1 MKINIIGGGT
11 SGWWTAGYLRKNHP
25 DAEITLI
32 ESPNIPTVGVGES
45 TMPNVRAFFEELN
58 IPEEAW
64 IKSCSGVRKEGNVKT
79 NFSYVGDKP
88 LNFMFI
94 HSGFEEWFEK
104 YKKGTVTKE
113 SVYDLYKPND
123 WRGYAYH
130 IDAAQAWQIVKEY
143 TKDIKHV
150 LATVTR
156 DQLPEADLNIDCT
169 GLGRHLMQDKTMHTY
184 PDTLVDTCIVR
195 RIEEDTK
202 NYSETIGRDY
212 GWEFNVYLSDRR
224 VGCGYVFDS
233 SKINIED
240 AKKEYM
246 QNNEHRKFLTDFR
259 VPKWEPGRLKTPWQ
273 GNTVAVGL
281 SAGFIEPMEAN
292 GLSLLIHQIKTLS
305 RVLGKPK
312 ADKIYNRAV
321 AKVFDQVA
329 DFIWHHYACTT
340 RHDTS
345 FWQHYAKLD
354 GYTTLIKRINDN
366 TNLKTNLY
374 PSYVYAYLA
383 IYFGLELRP
392 IKLNIPKWME
402 NNIYADA
409 YMWSV

>member
-25 DAEITLI
+25 NVEITLI
-32 ESPNIPTVGVGES
+32 ESPNIATVGVGES
-45 TMPNVRAFFEELN
+45 TMPNVRAFFEELE

-79 NFSYVGDKP
+79 NFNYVGDED

-94 HSGFEEWFEK
+94 HSGFDEWYEK
-104 YKKGTVTKE
+104 YKNKEVTKY
-113 SVYDLYKPND
+113 SLYDLYDPDD
-123 WRGYAYH
+123 WRGFAYH

-143 TKDIKHV
+143 TKDINHV

-156 DQLPEADLNIDCT
+156 EELPEADLNIDCT
-169 GLGRHLMQDKTMHTY
+169 GLGRHLMKDKTMHTY

-195 RIEEDTK
+195 RIQEDTK

-212 GWEFNVYLSDRR
+212 GWDFNVYLSDRR

-233 SKINIED
+233 SKISIED

-246 QNNEHRKFLTDFR
+246 QNNGHRKFLTDFR
-259 VPKWEPGRLKTPWQ
+259 VLKWEPGRLKTPWQ
-273 GNTVAVGL
+273 DNTVAVGL

-312 ADKIYNRAV
+312 ANVIYNRAV

-340 RHDTS
+340 RQETS

-354 GYTTLIKRINDN
+354 GKTTLMKRIQDN

-383 IYFGLELRP
+383 IYYG
-392 IKLNIPKWME
+392 
-402 NNIYADA
+402 
-409 YMWSV
+409 SV

>member
-32 ESPNIPTVGVGES
+32 ESPNIETVGVGES

-79 NFSYVGDKP
+79 NFNYIGDDP
-88 LNFMFI
+88 YNFMFI
-94 HSGFEEWFEK
+94 HSGFDEWYEK
-104 YKKGTVTKE
+104 YSRGEVDKF
-113 SVYDLYKPND
+113 SVYDLYDPDD

-143 TKDIKHV
+143 TKDIKHI

-156 DQLPEADLNIDCT
+156 DELPEADLHIDCT
-169 GLGRHLMQDKTMHTY
+169 GLGRHIIQDKTMHTY
-184 PDTLVDTCIVR
+184 PDTLIDTCIVR

-212 GWEFNVYLSDRR
+212 GWDFNVYLSDKR

-233 SKINIED
+233 SKLSIED

-246 QNNEHRKFLTDFR
+246 NNNGHRKFLTDFR
-259 VPKWEPGRLKTPWQ
+259 VLKWEPGRLKTPWQ
-273 GNTVAVGL
+273 DNTVAVGL
-281 SAGFIEPMEAN
+281 SAGFVEPMEAN

-305 RVLGKPK
+305 RVLNKPNRE
-312 ADKIYNRAV
+312 KIYNRAV
-321 AKVFDQVA
+321 IKVFDEVA
-329 DFIWHHYACTT
+329 DFIWHHYACTS
-340 RHDTS
+340 RSDTS
-345 FWQHYAKLD
+345 FWKHYAQLD
-354 GYTTLIKRINDN
+354 CKTTLLQRIQNN
-366 TNLKTNLY
+366 TNLKQNLY

-383 IYFGLELRP
+383 IYYG
-392 IKLNIPKWME
+392 ISNNME
-402 NNIYADA
+402 NDNEKTI
-409 YMWSV
+409 

>member
-25 DAEITLI
+25 NVEITLI
-32 ESPNIPTVGVGES
+32 ESPNIATVGVGES
-45 TMPNVRAFFEELN
+45 TMPNVRAFFEELE

-79 NFSYVGDKP
+79 NFNYVGDED

-94 HSGFEEWFEK
+94 HSGFDEWYEK
-104 YKKGTVTKE
+104 YKNKEVTKY
-113 SVYDLYKPND
+113 SLYDLYDPDD
-123 WRGYAYH
+123 WRGFAYH

-143 TKDIKHV
+143 TKDINHV

-156 DQLPEADLNIDCT
+156 EELPEADLNIDCT
-169 GLGRHLMQDKTMHTY
+169 GLGRHLMKDKTMHTY

-195 RIEEDTK
+195 RIQEDTK

-212 GWEFNVYLSDRR
+212 GWDFNVYLSDRR

-233 SKINIED
+233 SKISIED

-246 QNNEHRKFLTDFR
+246 QNNGHRKFLTDFR
-259 VPKWEPGRLKTPWQ
+259 VLKWEPGRLKTPWQ
-273 GNTVAVGL
+273 DNTVAVGL

-305 RVLGKPK
+305 RVIGKPR
-312 ADKIYNRAV
+312 ADVIYNRAV

-340 RHDTS
+340 RQETS

-354 GYTTLIKRINDN
+354 GKTTLMKRIQDN

-383 IYFGLELRP
+383 IYYG
-392 IKLNIPKWME
+392 
-402 NNIYADA
+402 
-409 YMWSV
+409 SV

>member
-25 DAEITLI
+25 DVEITLI
-32 ESPNIPTVGVGES
+32 ESPNIETVGVGES

-79 NFSYVGDKP
+79 NFNYVGDEP
-88 LNFMFI
+88 YNFMFI
-94 HSGFEEWFEK
+94 HSGFDEWYEK
-104 YKKGTVTKE
+104 YSRGEVDKF
-113 SVYDLYKPND
+113 SVYDLYDPDD

-143 TKDIKHV
+143 TKDIKHI

-156 DQLPEADLNIDCT
+156 DELPEADLHIDCT
-169 GLGRHLMQDKTMHTY
+169 GLGRHIIQDKTMYTY
-184 PDTLVDTCIVR
+184 PDTLIDTCIVR

-202 NYSETIGRDY
+202 NYSETVGRDY
-212 GWEFNVYLSDRR
+212 VYLSDKR

-233 SKINIED
+233 SKLSIDD

-246 QNNEHRKFLTDFR
+246 NNNGHRKFLTDFR
-259 VPKWEPGRLKTPWQ
+259 VLKWEPGRLKTPWQ
-273 GNTVAVGL
+273 DNTVAVGL
-281 SAGFIEPMEAN
+281 SVGFVEPMEAN

-305 RVLGKPK
+305 KVLNKPNRE
-312 ADKIYNRAV
+312 KIYNRAV
-321 AKVFDQVA
+321 IKVFDEVA
-329 DFIWHHYACTT
+329 DFIWHHYACTS
-340 RHDTS
+340 RSDTS
-345 FWQHYAKLD
+345 FWKHYAELD
-354 GYTTLIKRINDN
+354 GKTTLLQRIQNN
-366 TNLKTNLY
+366 TNLKQNLY

-383 IYFGLELRP
+383 IYYG
-392 IKLNIPKWME
+392 IPNDKKKV
-402 NNIYADA
+402 DK
-409 YMWSV
+409 

>member
-25 DAEITLI
+25 NVEITLI
-32 ESPNIPTVGVGES
+32 ESPNIATVGVGES
-45 TMPNVRAFFEELN
+45 TMPNVRAFFEELE

-79 NFSYVGDKP
+79 NFNYIGDED

-94 HSGFEEWFEK
+94 HSGFDEWYEK
-104 YKKGTVTKE
+104 YKNKEVTKY
-113 SVYDLYKPND
+113 SLYDLYDPDD
-123 WRGYAYH
+123 WRGFAYH

-143 TKDIKHV
+143 TKDINHV

-156 DQLPEADLNIDCT
+156 EELPEADLNIDCT
-169 GLGRHLMQDKTMHTY
+169 GLGRHLMKDKTMHTY

-195 RIEEDTK
+195 RIQEDTK

-212 GWEFNVYLSDRR
+212 GWDFNVYLSDRR

-233 SKINIED
+233 SKISIED

-246 QNNEHRKFLTDFR
+246 QNNGHRKFLTDFR
-259 VPKWEPGRLKTPWQ
+259 VLKWEPGRLKTPWQ
-273 GNTVAVGL
+273 DNTVAVGL

-305 RVLGKPK
+305 RVLGKPR
-312 ADKIYNRAV
+312 ADVIYNRAV

-340 RHDTS
+340 RQETS

-354 GYTTLIKRINDN
+354 GKTTLMKRIQDN

-383 IYFGLELRP
+383 IYYG
-392 IKLNIPKWME
+392 
-402 NNIYADA
+402 
-409 YMWSV
+409 SV

>member
-25 DAEITLI
+25 NAEITLI
-32 ESPNIPTVGVGES
+32 ESPNIATVGVGES
-45 TMPNVRAFFEELN
+45 TMPNVRAFFEELE

-79 NFSYVGDKP
+79 NFSYVGDEP

-94 HSGFEEWFEK
+94 HKGFDEW
-104 YKKGTVTKE
+104 YKKYQKREVTRN
-113 SVYDLYKPND
+113 SVYDLYDPND

-156 DQLPEADLNIDCT
+156 EELPEADLNIDCT
-169 GLGRHLMQDKTMHTY
+169 GLGKHLMKDKTMHTY

-202 NYSETIGRDY
+202 NYSETIGRNY
-212 GWEFNVYLSDRR
+212 GWDFNVYLSDRR

-233 SKINIED
+233 SKISIED

-246 QNNEHRKFLTDFR
+246 ENNGHRKFLTDFR
-259 VPKWEPGRLKTPWQ
+259 VLKWKPGRLKTPWQ
-273 GNTVAVGL
+273 GDTVAVGL

-312 ADKIYNRAV
+312 ADKIYNKAV

-340 RHDTS
+340 RNDTP

-354 GYTTLIKRINDN
+354 GYTTLMKRIKDN

-383 IYFGLELRP
+383 IYYGLELQP
-392 IKLNIPKWME
+392 IKLKYPDWMDE
-402 NNIYADA
+402 PYADA

>member
-1 MKINIIGGGT
+1 MI
-11 SGWWTAGYLRKNHP
+11 
-25 DAEITLI
+25 
-32 ESPNIPTVGVGES
+32 
-45 TMPNVRAFFEELN
+45 
-58 IPEEAW
+58 
-64 IKSCSGVRKEGNVKT
+64 C
-79 NFSYVGDKP
+79 
-88 LNFMFI
+88 
-94 HSGFEEWFEK
+94 
-104 YKKGTVTKE
+104 
-113 SVYDLYKPND
+113 
-123 WRGYAYH
+123 
-130 IDAAQAWQIVKEY
+130 
-143 TKDIKHV
+143 
-150 LATVTR
+150 
-156 DQLPEADLNIDCT
+156 
-169 GLGRHLMQDKTMHTY
+169 
-184 PDTLVDTCIVR
+184 
-195 RIEEDTK
+195 
-202 NYSETIGRDY
+202 
-212 GWEFNVYLSDRR
+212 
-224 VGCGYVFDS
+224 
-233 SKINIED
+233 
-240 AKKEYM
+240 
-246 QNNEHRKFLTDFR
+246 
-259 VPKWEPGRLKTPWQ
+259 LKTPWQ

>member
-1 MKINIIGGGT
+1 
-11 SGWWTAGYLRKNHP
+11 
-25 DAEITLI
+25 
-32 ESPNIPTVGVGES
+32 
-45 TMPNVRAFFEELN
+45 
-58 IPEEAW
+58 
-64 IKSCSGVRKEGNVKT
+64 
-79 NFSYVGDKP
+79 
-88 LNFMFI
+88 
-94 HSGFEEWFEK
+94 
-104 YKKGTVTKE
+104 
-113 SVYDLYKPND
+113 
-123 WRGYAYH
+123 
-130 IDAAQAWQIVKEY
+130 
-143 TKDIKHV
+143 
-150 LATVTR
+150 
-156 DQLPEADLNIDCT
+156 
-169 GLGRHLMQDKTMHTY
+169 
-184 PDTLVDTCIVR
+184 
-195 RIEEDTK
+195 
-202 NYSETIGRDY
+202 
-212 GWEFNVYLSDRR
+212 
-224 VGCGYVFDS
+224 
-233 SKINIED
+233 
-240 AKKEYM
+240 
-246 QNNEHRKFLTDFR
+246 
-259 VPKWEPGRLKTPWQ
+259 
-273 GNTVAVGL
+273 
-281 SAGFIEPMEAN
+281 MEAN

>member
-25 DAEITLI
+25 NVEITLI
-32 ESPNIPTVGVGES
+32 ESPNIATVGVGES
-45 TMPNVRAFFEELN
+45 TMPNVRAFFEELE

-79 NFSYVGDKP
+79 NFNYVGDED

-94 HSGFEEWFEK
+94 HSGFDEWYEK
-104 YKKGTVTKE
+104 YKNKEVTKY
-113 SVYDLYKPND
+113 SLYDLYDPDD
-123 WRGYAYH
+123 WRGFAYH

-143 TKDIKHV
+143 TKDINHV

-156 DQLPEADLNIDCT
+156 EELPEADLNIDCT
-169 GLGRHLMQDKTMHTY
+169 GLGRHLMKDKTMHTY

-195 RIEEDTK
+195 RIQEDTK

-212 GWEFNVYLSDRR
+212 GWDFNVYLSDRR

-233 SKINIED
+233 SKISIED

-246 QNNEHRKFLTDFR
+246 QNNGHRKFLTDFR
-259 VPKWEPGRLKTPWQ
+259 VLKWEPGRLKTPWQ
-273 GNTVAVGL
+273 DNTVAVGL

-305 RVLGKPK
+305 RVLGKPR
-312 ADKIYNRAV
+312 ADVIYNRAV

-340 RHDTS
+340 RQETS

-354 GYTTLIKRINDN
+354 GKTTLMKRIQDN

-383 IYFGLELRP
+383 IYYG
-392 IKLNIPKWME
+392 
-402 NNIYADA
+402 
-409 YMWSV
+409 SV

>member
-25 DAEITLI
+25 NIEITLV
-32 ESPNIPTVGVGES
+32 ESPNIATVGVGES
-45 TMPNVRAFFEELN
+45 TMPNVRAFFEELE

-79 NFSYVGDKP
+79 NFNYVGDED

-94 HSGFEEWFEK
+94 HSGFDEWYEK
-104 YKKGTVTKE
+104 YKNKEVTKY
-113 SVYDLYKPND
+113 SLYDLYDPDD
-123 WRGYAYH
+123 WRGFAYH

-143 TKDIKHV
+143 TKDINHV

-156 DQLPEADLNIDCT
+156 EELPEADLNIDCT
-169 GLGRHLMQDKTMHTY
+169 GLGRHLMKDKTMHTY

-195 RIEEDTK
+195 RIQEDTK

-212 GWEFNVYLSDRR
+212 GWDFNVYLSDRR

-233 SKINIED
+233 SKISIED

-246 QNNEHRKFLTDFR
+246 QNNGHRKFLTDFR
-259 VPKWEPGRLKTPWQ
+259 VLKWEPGRLKTPWQ
-273 GNTVAVGL
+273 DNTVAVGL

-305 RVLGKPK
+305 RVIGKPR
-312 ADKIYNRAV
+312 ADVIYNRAV

-340 RHDTS
+340 RQETS

-354 GYTTLIKRINDN
+354 GKTTLMKRIQDN

-383 IYFGLELRP
+383 IYYG
-392 IKLNIPKWME
+392 
-402 NNIYADA
+402 
-409 YMWSV
+409 SV

>member
-25 DAEITLI
+25 NVEITLI
-32 ESPNIPTVGVGES
+32 ESPNIATVGVGES
-45 TMPNVRAFFEELN
+45 TMPNVRAFFEELE

-79 NFSYVGDKP
+79 NLNYVGDED

-94 HSGFEEWFEK
+94 HSGFDEWYEK
-104 YKKGTVTKE
+104 YKNKEVTKY
-113 SVYDLYKPND
+113 SLYDLYDPDD
-123 WRGYAYH
+123 WRGFAYH

-156 DQLPEADLNIDCT
+156 DELPEADLNIDCT
-169 GLGRHLMQDKTMHTY
+169 GLGRHLMKDKTMHTY

-195 RIEEDTK
+195 RIQEDTK

-212 GWEFNVYLSDRR
+212 GWDFNVYLSDKR

-233 SKINIED
+233 NKINVED

-246 QNNEHRKFLTDFR
+246 QNNGHRKFLTDFR
-259 VPKWEPGRLKTPWQ
+259 VLEWEPGRLKTPWQ
-273 GNTVAVGL
+273 DNTVAVGL

-305 RVLGKPK
+305 RVLGKPR
-312 ADKIYNRAV
+312 ADVIYNRAV

-329 DFIWHHYACTT
+329 DFIWHHY
-340 RHDTS
+340 D
-345 FWQHYAKLD
+345 
-354 GYTTLIKRINDN
+354 
-366 TNLKTNLY
+366 
-374 PSYVYAYLA
+374 
-383 IYFGLELRP
+383 
-392 IKLNIPKWME
+392 
-402 NNIYADA
+402 
-409 YMWSV
+409 